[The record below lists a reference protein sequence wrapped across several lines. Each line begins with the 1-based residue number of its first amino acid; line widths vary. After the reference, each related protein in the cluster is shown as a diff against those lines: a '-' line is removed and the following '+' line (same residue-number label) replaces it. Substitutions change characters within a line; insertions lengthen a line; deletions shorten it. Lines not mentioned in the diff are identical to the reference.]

1 MLSTPARPEIDHRTI
16 KLVVGV
22 IALALPFL
30 TWALAG
36 HEITSISASYYETG
50 PSQSVFIGFLFA
62 IASFL
67 LGYNGRSQG
76 EMIFSK
82 VAAVAAICIV
92 LLPCDCDGR
101 PGSTERYHYLS
112 AATMFAILI
121 FFCYGFFRRA
131 REKGH
136 AQGRHRAIVY
146 LSCAIV
152 MALSILTIGG
162 DVLSN
167 GALSARLGSL
177 LTFWGETLALVAF
190 GISWLLASHVVPVL
204 TRQEERFSPFRD
216 ANPP

>member
-1 MLSTPARPEIDHRTI
+1 LLSTPARPEIDHRTI

-50 PSQSVFIGFLFA
+50 PSQS
-62 IASFL
+62 
-67 LGYNGRSQG
+67 
-76 EMIFSK
+76 
-82 VAAVAAICIV
+82 
-92 LLPCDCDGR
+92 
-101 PGSTERYHYLS
+101 
-112 AATMFAILI
+112 
-121 FFCYGFFRRA
+121 
-131 REKGH
+131 
-136 AQGRHRAIVY
+136 QGRHRAIVY